1 MTNREQWLVRHAEEE
16 QMNDEH
22 VYSRRF
28 LMICRDIAEKIKADP
43 NYEPPTFNAVMAGAP
58 WGP

>member
-22 VYSRRF
+22 VYSQRF
-28 LMICRDIAEKIKADP
+28 LMICRDIAEKIKTSPA
-43 NYEPPTFNAVMAGAP
+43 YEPPTFNAVMADAP

>member
-16 QMNDEH
+16 RMNDEH
-22 VYSRRF
+22 IYSMRF
-28 LMICRDIAEKIKADP
+28 WAICRDIAEKIKADLR
-43 NYEPPTFNAVMAGAP
+43 YEPPAYEEVMAGAP